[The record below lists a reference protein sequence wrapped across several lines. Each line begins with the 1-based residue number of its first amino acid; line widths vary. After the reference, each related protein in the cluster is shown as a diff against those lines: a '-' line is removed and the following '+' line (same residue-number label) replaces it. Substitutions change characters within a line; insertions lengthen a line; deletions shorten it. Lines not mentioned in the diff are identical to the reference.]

1 MRPLPCGRHVKRVES
16 RHGSLLLDQPIM
28 VQSLADRSSIE
39 DEAKLRELLMFCK
52 RMGRQTNQASVM
64 LIFND
69 VRHYIEDFKD

>member
-1 MRPLPCGRHVKRVES
+1 
-16 RHGSLLLDQPIM
+16 M